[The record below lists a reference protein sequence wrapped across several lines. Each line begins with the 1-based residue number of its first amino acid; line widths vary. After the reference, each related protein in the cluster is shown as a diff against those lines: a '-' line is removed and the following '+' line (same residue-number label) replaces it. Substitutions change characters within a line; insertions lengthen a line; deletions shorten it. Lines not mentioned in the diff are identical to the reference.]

1 MLERVNKNAGA
12 YGKVLI
18 GKIRNRTRFSYQ
30 SITFGL
36 KPQHLIISKQTNNSK
51 NWSLNCLICDD

>member
-1 MLERVNKNAGA
+1 MNEMLERVNKNAGA

-18 GKIRNRTRFSYQ
+18 EKIRNRTRFSYQ

-36 KPQHLIISKQTNNSK
+36 KPQHLII
-51 NWSLNCLICDD
+51 